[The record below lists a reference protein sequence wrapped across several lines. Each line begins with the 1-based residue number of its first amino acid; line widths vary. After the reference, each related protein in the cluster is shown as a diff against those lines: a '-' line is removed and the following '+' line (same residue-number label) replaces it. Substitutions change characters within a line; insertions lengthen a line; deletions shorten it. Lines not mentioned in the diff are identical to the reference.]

1 MTLFKKISFLLM
13 LSLVCQIGLV
23 EESFARNSGK
33 GGKSSKGGKSKKGKN
48 NKNKKRNN
56 KSTRTTTQR
65 TGQRQGTVKTGERT
79 TGLTGNNRANDRT
92 RKIAAGGFHHKNNP
106 TFDGSR
112 NGGTSTGAA
121 ALGVAAVQRNQ
132 LEEAALARSVYC
144 NNNPTDTTCP
154 NYVDPATQVTTTSS
168 STVPAV

>member
-1 MTLFKKISFLLM
+1 MTLLKKISFLLM

-33 GGKSSKGGKSKKGKN
+33 GGKSSKSGKSKKGKN
-48 NKNKKRNN
+48 NKSKKRNN

-65 TGQRQGTVKTGERT
+65 TGQRQGSLKTGERSVAS
-79 TGLTGNNRANDRT
+79 NPANDRT
-92 RKIAAGGFHHKNNP
+92 RKIAAGGYHRKNNP

-112 NGGTSTGAA
+112 NSGVSTGAA
-121 ALGVAAVQRNQ
+121 ALGVAAVQRTQ

-144 NNNPTDTTCP
+144 SNNQNTDPTCP
-154 NYVDPATQVTTTSS
+154 GYVDPTTQVTTTSS
-168 STVPAV
+168 TVPATTA